1 VFGWAKKPSTRKT
14 TLTSVGFVVPSD
26 FPSEAYERIH
36 KLLVKYKDINR
47 VQWQSF
53 GLGWNGLAYRYR
65 AMAEY
70 DEQYGSSIKAF
81 GNSPPS
87 EERYKQGKAL
97 FGFFVSAVSTIE
109 CFFYSAYWVG
119 AILAPGTFPS
129 DSKAIKLYPSDIAK
143 KFEATFPED
152 SFSKQMIRCVCQ
164 STYAEIK
171 NVRDVLSHRGML
183 PRRFY
188 KGGERNGMATIPAN
202 PKDLSD
208 QWQYDLS
215 IDEKTTATRRQW
227 LSGELERLTSAA
239 SKFCERKL

>member
-1 VFGWAKKPSTRKT
+1 MRKT
-14 TLTSVGFVVPSD
+14 MLTSVGFIVPPD
-26 FPSEAYERIH
+26 FPSEAYERIYG
-36 KLLVKYKDINR
+36 LLVKYKDINPI
-47 VQWQSF
+47 QWQSF

-70 DEQYGSSIKAF
+70 DEQYTSAIKAF
-81 GNSPPS
+81 GNSPPF

-119 AILAPGTFPS
+119 AILKPRKFPS
-129 DSKAIKLYPSDIAK
+129 KSEALKLSAVNIAK
-143 KFEATFPED
+143 KFEADFPED
-152 SFSKQMIRCVCQ
+152 SLSKQMIRCVHEP
-164 STYAEIK
+164 TYTEMK

-188 KGGERNGMATIPAN
+188 RGGERNGMATMPTN
-202 PKDLSD
+202 PKDLSN

-215 IDEKTTATRRQW
+215 IDERTTATRRQW
-227 LSGELERLTSAA
+227 LSVELRGLTSAA
-239 SKFCERKL
+239 NNFCKQKL